1 MAERR
6 GAREK
11 GRFLGWLISSLVLI
25 FLMVGGFGV
34 GLVVGFVV
42 EEPTLVAG
50 HIVGRTTAIDWGSQ
64 GTSASTVQG
73 LALGDEIASP
83 PSVGLGPPSS
93 APKIF
98 AIQVGAFGDPLLAA
112 SLAEDLRSTGY
123 PVQVLEPLEDDRWRV
138 RVGPLSPRVVAEE
151 MALRLKRENRLPT
164 WILDESGN

>member
-6 GAREK
+6 GAGQK
-11 GRFLGWLISSLVLI
+11 GRFLGWLISSLVLV

-73 LALGDEIASP
+73 LALGDEIDSP
-83 PSVGLGPPSS
+83 PPVGAGPPSG
-93 APKIF
+93 PRIF

-123 PVQVLEPLEDDRWRV
+123 SVQVLEPLEDDRWRV
-138 RVGPLSPRVVAEE
+138 RVGPLSQRLVAEE

-164 WILDESGN
+164 WILDESGD